1 MHWISG
7 RDLWI
12 ETTISTLAFDYLKTR
27 KRSIVNNQR
36 INGIVKACSRGSRIF
51 LRRVYD
57 LTFIRIDFTG
67 WIRYVERP
75 EYWEIEVKTKSC

>member
-12 ETTISTLAFDYLKTR
+12 ETTILTLAFDYLKTR
-27 KRSIVNNQR
+27 KRSIVNNQGV
-36 INGIVKACSRGSRIF
+36 NGIVKACSRRGRLF

-67 WIRYVERP
+67 WIRYAERP
-75 EYWEIEVKTKSC
+75 EYWEIEVKTKGC